1 MRHKSRFLLMLLIA
15 QAACLAAGLVVHT
28 RQQIA
33 LSQTA
38 VTGTPPTVQD
48 SIFLGAN
55 IFVWTFGLQGTVAW
69 ILIGRLFGT
78 HQVQEGHSRD
88 EVYLRTQEL
97 IRTRDAV
104 IFGLA
109 KLAES
114 RDPETGHHLERIAA
128 YSTRLA
134 TAVRRHPK
142 YRDALPATYVQ
153 SIGINSA
160 LHDIGKV
167 GIPDHVLLKPGPL
180 TDEEIVIMRRHPRI
194 GADCIEQIQRRL
206 GESTFLHQAREI
218 ALYHHERWDG
228 TGYPFGIHSEEIPLA
243 ARIVMIADV
252 YDALTSRRVYKDPYP
267 HAVSIEKI
275 KQGSGRHFDPQLVEI
290 FLSIESQFE
299 EIATSLRAP
308 DEDGPDSH
316 SPADDRVED
325 LITEEAGNLLESL
338 TGTPALSKSHNHF
351 TLHKAQAPE

>member
-1 MRHKSRFLLMLLIA
+1 MQSKTRFLLMLLIA

-28 RQQIA
+28 RQQMV
-33 LSQTA
+33 LVQTA
-38 VTGTPPTVQD
+38 KSGVEIAQD
-48 SIFLGAN
+48 SVLLGAN
-55 IFVWTFGLQGTVAW
+55 IFVWTLGLQAAVAW
-69 ILIGRLFGT
+69 ILIGRLLGR
-78 HQVQEGHSRD
+78 HQVQEVQSRD
-88 EVYLRTQEL
+88 EVYQRAQEV

-128 YSTRLA
+128 YSTRLSSA
-134 TAVRRHPK
+134 IRRHPK
-142 YRDALPATYVQ
+142 YRNTVSITFVQ

-180 TDEEIVIMRRHPRI
+180 SEDEITIMRTHPRI
-194 GADCIEQIQRRL
+194 GADCIELIQRRL

-228 TGYPFGIHSEEIPLA
+228 TGYPFGIHSEEIPLS

-252 YDALTSRRVYKDPYP
+252 YDALTSRRVYKDPYS
-267 HAVSIEKI
+267 HAVSVEKI
-275 KQGSGRHFDPQLVEI
+275 RQGSGRHFDPELVEI
-290 FLSIESQFE
+290 FLSIAPQFE
-299 EIATSLRAP
+299 EIAISLRAP
-308 DEDGPDSH
+308 DEEGPLCANSF
-316 SPADDRVED
+316 DDRSED
-325 LITEEAGNLLESL
+325 LISEETGNLIESL
-338 TGTPALSKSHNHF
+338 TGNHA
-351 TLHKAQAPE
+351 TRATSPTSTVINHAE

>member
-1 MRHKSRFLLMLLIA
+1 MLRKSKFLCMLLIA
-15 QAACLAAGLVVHT
+15 QAVCLAAGLIVHT
-28 RQQIA
+28 RQQIT

-38 VTGTPPTVQD
+38 DRAAHSALD
-48 SIFLGAN
+48 SILLGAN
-55 IFVWTFGLQGTVAW
+55 IFVWTFGLQAAVAW
-69 ILIGRLFGT
+69 ILIGRLYGR
-78 HQVQEGHSRD
+78 HEVQEGHSRD

-134 TAVRRHPK
+134 AAVRRHPK
-142 YRDALPATYVQ
+142 YRDAMPASYVQ

-180 TDEEIVIMRRHPRI
+180 SEDEIAIMRLHPRI

-206 GESTFLHQAREI
+206 GESNFLFQAREI
-218 ALYHHERWDG
+218 ALYHHEKWDG
-228 TGYPFGIHSEEIPLA
+228 TGYPFGIHSEEIPLS
-243 ARIVMIADV
+243 ARIVTIADV
-252 YDALTSRRVYKDPYP
+252 YDALTSRRVYKDPYS
-267 HAVSIEKI
+267 HQVSVEKI

-290 FLSIESQFE
+290 FLSIETQFE
-299 EIATSLRAP
+299 EIAISLRAP
-308 DEDGPDSH
+308 DEDGPLINNQ
-316 SPADDRVED
+316 AEDRSED
-325 LITEEAGNLLESL
+325 LISEETGNLLESL
-338 TGTPALSKSHNHF
+338 TGVLSASNGPP
-351 TLHKAQAPE
+351 TISL

>member
-1 MRHKSRFLLMLLIA
+1 MHRKTLFLLMLLIA

-28 RQQIA
+28 RQQMVLA
-33 LSQTA
+33 KTVRAGAETA
-38 VTGTPPTVQD
+38 QD
-48 SIFLGAN
+48 AVLLGAN
-55 IFVWTFGLQGTVAW
+55 IFVWTFGLQAAVAW
-69 ILIGRLFGT
+69 VLIGRLFGR
-78 HQVQEGHSRD
+78 HQVQEDSSRD
-88 EVYLRTQEL
+88 EVYLRSQEV

-114 RDPETGHHLERIAA
+114 RDPETGQHLERIAA

-134 TAVRRHPK
+134 SAIRRHAK
-142 YRDALPATYVQ
+142 YRDAISAAFVQ

-167 GIPDHVLLKPGPL
+167 GIPDHVLLKPGKL
-180 TDEEIVIMRRHPRI
+180 DENELKIMRTHARI

-228 TGYPFGIHSEEIPLA
+228 TGYPFGIHSEEIPLS

-252 YDALTSRRVYKDPYP
+252 YDALTSRRVYKDPYS
-267 HAVSIEKI
+267 HEVSVEKI
-275 KQGSGRHFDPQLVEI
+275 RQGSGRHFDPHLIEI

-299 EIATSLRAP
+299 AISVSLRAP
-308 DEDGPDSH
+308 DEEGPATLNQ
-316 SPADDRVED
+316 PDDRSED
-325 LITEEAGNLLESL
+325 LISEATGNLIETL
-338 TGTPALSKSHNHF
+338 TGTHPTRTSSPLVTHPPIHHAG
-351 TLHKAQAPE
+351 

>member
-1 MRHKSRFLLMLLIA
+1 MHRKTLFLLMLLIA

-28 RQQIA
+28 RQQLLLA
-33 LSQTA
+33 LTIRA
-38 VTGTPPTVQD
+38 GEEIVQD
-48 SIFLGAN
+48 AALLGVN
-55 IFVWTFGLQGTVAW
+55 IFVWTFGLQAAVAW
-69 ILIGRLFGT
+69 VLIGRLFGR
-78 HQVQEGHSRD
+78 HQVQEESSRD
-88 EVYLRTQEL
+88 EVNLRSQEV

-114 RDPETGHHLERIAA
+114 RDPETGQHLERIAA

-134 TAVRRHPK
+134 SAIRRHPK
-142 YRDALPATYVQ
+142 YRDAISAAFVQ

-167 GIPDHVLLKPGPL
+167 GIPDHVLLKPGL
-180 TDEEIVIMRRHPRI
+180 LDEDELKIMRTHARI

-228 TGYPFGIHSEEIPLA
+228 TGYPFGIHSEEIPLS

-252 YDALTSRRVYKDPYP
+252 YDALTSRRVYKDPYS
-267 HAVSIEKI
+267 HEVSVEKI
-275 KQGSGRHFDPQLVEI
+275 RQGAGRHFDPHLVDI
-290 FLSIESQFE
+290 FLSIESQFK
-299 EIATSLRAP
+299 EIAISLRAP
-308 DEDGPDSH
+308 DEEGPLNTHQLDER
-316 SPADDRVED
+316 AED
-325 LITEEAGNLLESL
+325 LITEETGNLLECVTAHRAIPASSL
-338 TGTPALSKSHNHF
+338 SVTHPSIQLSR
-351 TLHKAQAPE
+351 

>member
-1 MRHKSRFLLMLLIA
+1 MQSKTRFLLMLLIA

-28 RQQIA
+28 RQQMVLA
-33 LSQTA
+33 QSAASGVETML
-38 VTGTPPTVQD
+38 D
-48 SIFLGAN
+48 SIVLGAN
-55 IFVWTFGLQGTVAW
+55 IFVWTLGLQAAVAW
-69 ILIGRLFGT
+69 ILIGRLLGR
-78 HQVQEGHSRD
+78 HQVQEVQSRD
-88 EVYLRTQEL
+88 EVYQRAQEV

-128 YSTRLA
+128 YSTRLSSA
-134 TAVRRHPK
+134 IRRHPK
-142 YRDALPATYVQ
+142 YRDAVSVSFVQ

-180 TDEEIVIMRRHPRI
+180 SVDELIIMRTHPRI

-206 GESTFLHQAREI
+206 GESTFLYQAREI

-228 TGYPFGIHSEEIPLA
+228 TGYPFGIHSEEIPLS

-252 YDALTSRRVYKDPYP
+252 YDALTSRRVYKDPYS

-275 KQGSGRHFDPQLVEI
+275 RQGAGRHFDPDLVEI
-290 FLSIESQFE
+290 FLSIAPQFE
-299 EIATSLRAP
+299 EIAISLRAP
-308 DEDGPDSH
+308 DEEGPHTGNSF
-316 SPADDRVED
+316 DDRCED
-325 LITEEAGNLLESL
+325 LISEATGNLIESL
-338 TGTPALSKSHNHF
+338 TGNHSIRSNSPTPTVINH
-351 TLHKAQAPE
+351 AG

>member
-1 MRHKSRFLLMLLIA
+1 MQSKSRFLLMLLIA

-28 RQQIA
+28 RQQMVLA
-33 LSQTA
+33 QSAASGVET
-38 VTGTPPTVQD
+38 TQD
-48 SIFLGAN
+48 SIVLGAN
-55 IFVWTFGLQGTVAW
+55 IFIWTIGLQAAVAW
-69 ILIGRLFGT
+69 ILIGRLLGR
-78 HQVQEGHSRD
+78 HQVQEVQSRD
-88 EVYLRTQEL
+88 EVYQRAQEV

-128 YSTRLA
+128 YSTRLSSA
-134 TAVRRHPK
+134 IRRHPK
-142 YRDALPATYVQ
+142 YRDSVSVSFVQ

-180 TDEEIVIMRRHPRI
+180 SEDELTIMRTHARI

-206 GESTFLHQAREI
+206 GESTFLYQAREI

-228 TGYPFGIHSEEIPLA
+228 TGYPFGIHSEEIPLS

-252 YDALTSRRVYKDPYP
+252 YDALTSRRVYKDPYS

-275 KQGSGRHFDPQLVEI
+275 RQGSGRHFDPALVDI
-290 FLSIESQFE
+290 FLSIAPQFE
-299 EIATSLRAP
+299 EIAISLRAP
-308 DEDGPDSH
+308 DEEGPLCGN
-316 SPADDRVED
+316 PLDDRSED
-325 LITEEAGNLLESL
+325 LISEETGNLIESL
-338 TGTPALSKSHNHF
+338 TGNHATRTTPLTPTVINH
-351 TLHKAQAPE
+351 AG

>member
-1 MRHKSRFLLMLLIA
+1 MHPKTRFLFMLLIA
-15 QAACLAAGLVVHT
+15 QASCLAAGLVVHT

-33 LSQTA
+33 LAQAPANGPLTA
-38 VTGTPPTVQD
+38 QD
-48 SIFLGAN
+48 SILLGAN
-55 IFVWTFGLQGTVAW
+55 IFVWTFGLQAAVAW
-69 ILIGRLFGT
+69 ILIGRLYGS
-78 HQVQEGHSRD
+78 HEIQEGHSRD

-134 TAVRRHPK
+134 TAIRRHPK
-142 YRDALPATYVQ
+142 YRDAMPASYAQ

-180 TDEEIVIMRRHPRI
+180 TEDEIAIMRHHPRI

-206 GESTFLHQAREI
+206 GESNFLFQAREI

-228 TGYPFGIHSEEIPLA
+228 TGYPFGIHTEEIPLS
-243 ARIVMIADV
+243 ARIVTIADV
-252 YDALTSRRVYKDPYP
+252 YDALTSRRVYKDPYS
-267 HAVSIEKI
+267 HEASVEKI
-275 KQGSGRHFDPQLVEI
+275 KQGSGRHFDPQLIEI

-299 EIATSLRAP
+299 EIAISLRAP
-308 DEDGPDSH
+308 DEDGPLSNNQ
-316 SPADDRVED
+316 AEDRSED
-325 LITEEAGNLLESL
+325 LISEEAGNLIESL
-338 TGTPALSKSHNHF
+338 TGVLSGSRVHLTIPKTSTP
-351 TLHKAQAPE
+351 E

>member
-1 MRHKSRFLLMLLIA
+1 MHRKSLFLLMLLIA

-28 RQQIA
+28 RQQLVIA
-33 LSQTA
+33 QTA
-38 VTGTPPTVQD
+38 KAGDPMTQD
-48 SIFLGAN
+48 SVLLGAN
-55 IFVWTFGLQGTVAW
+55 IFVWTFGLQAAVAW
-69 ILIGRLFGT
+69 ILIGRLFGR
-78 HQVQEGHSRD
+78 HQVQEGQSRD
-88 EVYLRTQEL
+88 EVYQRAQEV

-134 TAVRRHPK
+134 SSIRRHPK
-142 YRDALPATYVQ
+142 YRDAVSVAFVQ

-180 TDEEIVIMRRHPRI
+180 TSDEIAIMRKHPRI

-218 ALYHHERWDG
+218 ALYHHEHWDG
-228 TGYPFGIHSEEIPLA
+228 TGYPFGIHSEEIPLS

-252 YDALTSRRVYKDPYP
+252 YDALTSRRIYKDPYS
-267 HAVSIEKI
+267 HEVSVEKI
-275 KQGSGRHFDPQLVEI
+275 RQGAGRHFDPDLVEI
-290 FLSIESQFE
+290 FLSIEKQFE
-299 EIATSLRAP
+299 EIAISLRAP
-308 DEDGPDSH
+308 EEDGPLGGHEIIDRS
-316 SPADDRVED
+316 DD
-325 LITEEAGNLLESL
+325 LLSEEAVNLIESL
-338 TGTPALSKSHNHF
+338 TGDHPLRNGSSSHSHTAINH
-351 TLHKAQAPE
+351 AG

>member
-1 MRHKSRFLLMLLIA
+1 MHRKTLFLLMLFVA

-28 RQQIA
+28 RQQMVLA
-33 LSQTA
+33 Q
-38 VTGTPPTVQD
+38 
-48 SIFLGAN
+48 SIRAGAESTHDAGLLGAN
-55 IFVWTFGLQGTVAW
+55 IFIWTFGLQAAVAW
-69 ILIGRLFGT
+69 VLIGRLFGR
-78 HQVQEGHSRD
+78 HQEKEELSRD
-88 EVYLRTQEL
+88 EVYLRSQEV

-128 YSTRLA
+128 YSTRLSSA
-134 TAVRRHPK
+134 IRRHPK
-142 YRDALPATYVQ
+142 YRDAISASFVQ

-167 GIPDHVLLKPGPL
+167 GIPDHVLLKPGL
-180 TDEEIVIMRRHPRI
+180 LNEEETAIMRTHAKI
-194 GADCIEQIQRRL
+194 GADCIESIQRRL

-228 TGYPFGIHSEEIPLA
+228 TGYPFGIHSDEIPLA

-252 YDALTSRRVYKDPYP
+252 YDALTSRRIYKDPYS

-275 KQGSGRHFDPQLVEI
+275 RQGAGRHFDPQLVEI

-299 EIATSLRAP
+299 EISISLRAP
-308 DEDGPDSH
+308 DEEGPHMNSQ
-316 SPADDRVED
+316 PDDRAED
-325 LITEEAGNLLESL
+325 LLTEEAGNLIESV
-338 TGTPALSKSHNHF
+338 TGNHAKRAHPLSVTHPIIQH
-351 TLHKAQAPE
+351 AR

>member
-1 MRHKSRFLLMLLIA
+1 MHRKTQFLLMLLIA
-15 QAACLAAGLVVHT
+15 QASCLAAGLVVHT
-28 RQQIA
+28 RQQITLA
-33 LSQTA
+33 QSPEHGTQTA
-38 VTGTPPTVQD
+38 LD
-48 SIFLGAN
+48 SILLGAN
-55 IFVWTFGLQGTVAW
+55 IFVWTFGLQAAVAW
-69 ILIGRLFGT
+69 ILIGRLYGR
-78 HQVQEGHSRD
+78 HEVQEGHSRD

-134 TAVRRHPK
+134 TAIRRNPK
-142 YRDALPATYVQ
+142 YREAMPASYVA

-180 TDEEIVIMRRHPRI
+180 TEDEIAIMRHHPRI

-206 GESTFLHQAREI
+206 GESNFLFQAREI

-228 TGYPFGIHSEEIPLA
+228 TGYPFGIHSEEIPLS
-243 ARIVMIADV
+243 ARIVTIADV
-252 YDALTSRRVYKDPYP
+252 YDALTSRRVYKDPFS
-267 HAVSIEKI
+267 HAVSVEKI
-275 KQGSGRHFDPQLVEI
+275 RQGAGRHFDPQLVEI
-290 FLSIESQFE
+290 FLSIEAQFE
-299 EIATSLRAP
+299 EIAISLRAP
-308 DEDGPDSH
+308 DEDGPLINNQ
-316 SPADDRVED
+316 AEDRSED
-325 LITEEAGNLLESL
+325 LISEAAGNLLESV
-338 TGTPALSKSHNHF
+338 TGVLSGSQVHF
-351 TLHKAQAPE
+351 TLPQTMTPE

>member
-1 MRHKSRFLLMLLIA
+1 MHRKTLFLLMLLIA

-28 RQQIA
+28 RQQIVLA
-33 LSQTA
+33 KTIRAGEESA
-38 VTGTPPTVQD
+38 QD
-48 SIFLGAN
+48 AILLGAN
-55 IFVWTFGLQGTVAW
+55 IFVWTFGLQAAVAW
-69 ILIGRLFGT
+69 VLIGRLFGR
-78 HQVQEGHSRD
+78 HQVEEDLSRD
-88 EVYLRTQEL
+88 EVYLRSQEV

-114 RDPETGHHLERIAA
+114 RDPETGQHLERIAA

-134 TAVRRHPK
+134 SAIRRHPK
-142 YRDALPATYVQ
+142 YRDAISATFVQ

-180 TDEEIVIMRRHPRI
+180 DEAELKIMRTHARL

-252 YDALTSRRVYKDPYP
+252 YDALTSRRVYKDPYS
-267 HAVSIEKI
+267 HEVSVEKI
-275 KQGSGRHFDPQLVEI
+275 RQGSGRHFDPQLVEI
-290 FLSIESQFE
+290 FLSIASQFE
-299 EIATSLRAP
+299 EIAISLRAP
-308 DEDGPDSH
+308 DEAGPLKGQSSDDR
-316 SPADDRVED
+316 ADD
-325 LITEEAGNLLESL
+325 LISEATGHLIESL
-338 TGTPALSKSHNHF
+338 TGNHSTRTSSSHVTHPAIHH
-351 TLHKAQAPE
+351 AG

>member
-1 MRHKSRFLLMLLIA
+1 MQSKSRFLLMLLIA

-28 RQQIA
+28 RQQMLLAQSAASGVEI
-33 LSQTA
+33 T
-38 VTGTPPTVQD
+38 QD
-48 SIFLGAN
+48 SIVLGAN
-55 IFVWTFGLQGTVAW
+55 IFVWTIGLQAAVAW
-69 ILIGRLFGT
+69 ILIGRLLGR
-78 HQVQEGHSRD
+78 HQVQEVQSRD
-88 EVYLRTQEL
+88 EVYQRAQEV

-128 YSTRLA
+128 YSTRLSSA
-134 TAVRRHPK
+134 IRRHPK
-142 YRDALPATYVQ
+142 YRDAVSVSFVQ

-180 TDEEIVIMRRHPRI
+180 SEGELTIMRTHARI

-206 GESTFLHQAREI
+206 GESTFLYQAREI

-228 TGYPFGIHSEEIPLA
+228 TGYPFGIHSEEIPLS

-252 YDALTSRRVYKDPYP
+252 YDALTSRRVYKDPYS
-267 HAVSIEKI
+267 HAVSVEKI
-275 KQGSGRHFDPQLVEI
+275 RQGSGRHFDPALVDI
-290 FLSIESQFE
+290 FLSIASQFE
-299 EIATSLRAP
+299 EIAISLRAP
-308 DEDGPDSH
+308 DEEGPLCGNTF
-316 SPADDRVED
+316 DDRSED
-325 LITEEAGNLLESL
+325 LISEATGNLIESL
-338 TGTPALSKSHNHF
+338 TGNHATRATPLTPTVINH
-351 TLHKAQAPE
+351 AG

>member
-1 MRHKSRFLLMLLIA
+1 MHRKYHFLLMLLIA

-28 RQQIA
+28 RQQMAVAKSVQSGSELARDSVLIA
-33 LSQTA
+33 
-38 VTGTPPTVQD
+38 
-48 SIFLGAN
+48 AN
-55 IFVWTFGLQGTVAW
+55 VFVWTFGLQGAVAW
-69 ILIGRLFGT
+69 VLIGRMLGR
-78 HQVQEGHSRD
+78 HQVTESLSRD

-128 YSTRLA
+128 YSTRLSSA
-134 TAVRRHPK
+134 IRRHPK
-142 YRDALPATYVQ
+142 YHDAIPATFMQ

-180 TDEEIVIMRRHPRI
+180 TEEEIAIMRQHPRI

-228 TGYPFGIHSEEIPLA
+228 SGYPFGIHSEEIPLS
-243 ARIVMIADV
+243 ARIVTIADV
-252 YDALTSRRVYKDPYP
+252 YDALTSRRVYKDPYS
-267 HAVSIEKI
+267 HAVSVEKI
-275 KQGSGRHFDPQLVEI
+275 KQGAGRQFDPQLVEI

-308 DEDGPDSH
+308 DEEGPLALQPS
-316 SPADDRVED
+316 DDRCED
-325 LITEEAGNLLESL
+325 LISEESGNLLESL
-338 TGTPALSKSHNHF
+338 GGFQIPHPSVRAVPNTVINH
-351 TLHKAQAPE
+351 AG